1 MQQKFEVAVN
11 LAQDFTDAQ
20 KAQARENIGVD
31 YIARYIITDDDNY
44 VRDMTKH
51 DTTNPLDYKKVTTSE
66 LDALPSGTIIMILNS
81 RASWG
86 SIEFFIGT
94 VKNVGGSF
102 YCVGTQSWSVIESI
116 IGLKISKVDNSDPN
130 AFVTATQEVGEP
142 IGNYTYGTLTYVSS
156 NNDIYNNKIIQL
168 NNDAHLTSATLHIN
182 SNASINE
189 ANHSCIEF
197 DNNYNYSC
205 DIEIIDDAT
214 NTKLRYDTDKGY
226 TIPANTFVQ
235 ITVLGHCWTFK
246 EYTQPS

>member
-20 KAQARENIGVD
+20 KSQARENIGVAH
-31 YIARYIITDDDNY
+31 IARYIITDDDNY
-44 VRDMTKH
+44 LRDMTKR
-51 DTTNPLDYKKVTTSE
+51 DTEHPLEYKKVTTSE
-66 LDALPSGTIIMILNS
+66 LDALPSGAIIMVLNN
-81 RASWG
+81 RTDWG
-86 SIEFFIGT
+86 AIDFFIGT
-94 VKNVGGSF
+94 VKNVGDTF
-102 YCVGTQSWSVIESI
+102 HCVGTQSWTLIESI
-116 IGLKISKVDNSDPN
+116 ISLQISKVDSSDPD

-142 IGNYTYGTLTYVSS
+142 IGNYTYGSLTYISS
-156 NNDIYNNKIIQL
+156 NDTIYNNKIIQL

-182 SNASINE
+182 SDTSINE
-189 ANHSCIEF
+189 ANCTCIEF
-197 DNNYNYSC
+197 DNNYSHSC

-214 NTKLRYDTDKGY
+214 NTALRYETDKGY

>member
-11 LAQDFTDAQ
+11 LAQDFTEAQ

-31 YIARYIITDDDNY
+31 YIARYIITNDDNY

-51 DTTNPLDYKKVTTSE
+51 DTTNPLSYKKVTTSD
-66 LDALPSGTIIMILNS
+66 LNALPLNAIVIVYNQ
-81 RASWG
+81 RTSWG
-86 SIEFFIGT
+86 AIEFFIGT
-94 VKNVGGSF
+94 VKNLGGPV
-102 YCVGTQSWSVIESI
+102 YCVGTQSWSLIESI
-116 IGLKISKVDNSDPN
+116 ISLQISKVDSSDPD
-130 AFVTATQEVGEP
+130 AFVTATQALGEP
-142 IGNYTYGTLTYVSS
+142 IGNYTYGILSYLGP
-156 NNDIYNNKIIQL
+156 NEPIYNNRVIQL

-182 SNASINE
+182 SDTSINE
-189 ANHSCIEF
+189 ANCTCIEF
-197 DNNYNYSC
+197 DNNYSHSC

-214 NTKLRYDTDKGY
+214 NTALRYETDKGY

>member
-31 YIARYIITDDDNY
+31 YIARYIITGNDNY

-51 DTTNPLDYKKVTTSE
+51 DTIHPLDYKKVTTSE
-66 LDALPSGTIIMILNS
+66 LNALPSGAIIMILNL
-81 RASWG
+81 RTTWG
-86 SIEFFIGT
+86 GIDFFIGT
-94 VKNVGGSF
+94 VKTVGGPF
-102 YCVGTQSWSVIESI
+102 YCVGTQSWSLIESI
-116 IGLKISKVDNSDPN
+116 ISLQISKVDSSDPD
-130 AFVTATQEVGEP
+130 AFVTATQAFGEP
-142 IGNYTYGTLTYVSS
+142 IGNYTNGTLEYLPV
-156 NNDIYNNKIIQL
+156 NDYIFNNKIIQR

-182 SNASINE
+182 SDTSINE
-189 ANHSCIEF
+189 SNHTCIEF
-197 DNNYNYSC
+197 NNNYSLSC